1 MMVGLKYYER
11 KKQNKQL
18 EKKLSKGIN
27 IPNIRDKKYA
37 LYNDYK
43 LSMRKNLKQK
53 NLKIDEEAKKNIFS
67 YKNKISSKSAK
78 MGRENIK
85 NENFLVDKI
94 IKYKNISAKKNIKKI
109 AFYRLQKN
117 KRVYIKNFPK
127 PRKFSNF
134 GKFCLKK
141 KKKN

>member
-1 MMVGLKYYER
+1 MMAGAKYYER
-11 KKQNKQL
+11 KKRNKKL
-18 EKKLSKGIN
+18 EKKLTKGIN

-109 AFYRLQKN
+109 AFNRLQK
-117 KRVYIKNFPK
+117 
-127 PRKFSNF
+127 
-134 GKFCLKK
+134 KK
-141 KKKN
+141 KYILRISRNLENFQTPENFV